1 MRRRLLAI
9 FLTLTMALA
18 VFPASAL
25 AVEETGLCPH
35 HQTHT
40 VDCGYAT
47 PTEGTPCT
55 HVHTAEC
62 YSDSALPA
70 EGEEKAAET
79 CTHVQHDE
87 TCGYSEGSAGSPCTF
102 VCNICPVEAM
112 IEALPAY
119 TDAAEE
125 DVVDIEAAQAAYD
138 ALTEEEQAAVN
149 PELADKLADLSDL
162 ALLLTN
168 VQNTSDAEPL
178 VDDGMSGNCGTDDN
192 ESSVT
197 WKLEKN
203 NVNEENVTYTLTISG
218 EGQMAD
224 FGSNDVPWKK
234 ALSDADETYTDKTT
248 NGEANK
254 PKTFY
259 PITKIVIEDDITS
272 IGNNAFSYTD
282 VSEITIPNSVTTIGS
297 GVFTWTLQLEEIH
310 IPASVTNLNYTEGD
324 NGEYTYYNTFDG
336 AFNLKNITVEKGSDN
351 YAVVGDILIG
361 KLQDTEDEW
370 MIINCPDQLDTTHIS
385 ADIFSDYNVTAVGR
399 TAFSAC
405 GNLTAIDLPD
415 TISEIDA
422 GAFNK
427 CYSLQSFSVPDG
439 VTEFGGN
446 FRGCSSLQSVDW
458 NNVTSI
464 TVADVFAPLWEDENN
479 GDEHLC
485 AVAETDLSKVT
496 HIAGGTFQNSQLED
510 VTFSTSSELYI
521 GARAFA
527 DCKNMEMEELDFSY
541 GTYVASD
548 AFEGTDIY
556 NIILPNAQTDN
567 AVAQLLREEKIFY
580 LESLGAAFDAAENG
594 DTILLLR
601 DVELSATE
609 TVLAGKEITLDLNGK
624 VLKFTGESGRPLL
637 VYGTLNLQDS
647 DPTAVHYYTEEESG
661 LWKVC
666 ESGEGAKEIT
676 GGIITGGDH
685 KQFSGGAIMV
695 SGGTLNMSGGNIIGN
710 QAAGAVGGIATSN
723 GTVNI
728 SGGRVMGNV
737 GTVGGEKKVSD
748 LSGGGYSIS
757 GGTFT
762 TPVDPAWCSGLLQPY
777 DNGDGTYTVEYQGQ
791 GVARIG
797 STYYST
803 FNEAFEAAK
812 KMSSENVTIVVTADT
827 TLTAGC
833 SLNGS
838 YTDPKITV
846 DLNGHVLT
854 AAENKRLFTI
864 QAGTLNIQD
873 SAPNALHYYTAEESG
888 LWKVCESHDEDANEI
903 HGGIIT
909 GGNSTNSG
917 GAIVVTA
924 GATVNM
930 YGGNIIGNK
939 STNSTSASGGVN
951 VSGGKFNMTGGT
963 IQGNIYESG
972 DQTGIRDVNGGTI
985 TGGTFTTDV
994 TKFVGKGYTASE
1006 TGTGSGI
1013 YVVKQE
1019 MSEEY
1024 SIVTIPDQVY
1034 TGAAIEP
1041 KVTVLTSTGVLSG
1054 GYTVSYS
1061 KNTSVGTATATVQIG
1076 EATEEVTFRIIRDEN
1091 ATVILSDVTVTYG
1104 NEYSMEPSAKTS
1116 AGHAITG
1123 GNAID
1128 IQYYTDPGCE
1138 GPALTAAPTD
1148 AGVYYVKA
1156 TLKGTENYAETY
1168 TVATLTIQ
1176 PATFSVTAESYSG
1189 TYDGQP
1195 HSITVA
1201 AGESAAVTY
1210 SRNGYDYTNENP
1222 TFTQAGTYTVYYKAK
1237 KTNHSDVTGSLT
1249 VNIQKAPLTATYT
1262 GDVVHVGETP
1272 TLYVTVTGFV
1282 NGETPDSAEDFV
1294 APTISNAPTD
1304 VGQYTLTPT
1313 GGAAANYY
1321 YNYVSGTLVILPD
1334 NPQQLTIIPEQEQLI
1349 GGGTVT
1355 LTVENVTGN
1364 VTVICD
1370 KEIAVSGSG
1379 TSWTAT
1385 LPNRTETYT
1394 FTVTDGASTATCT
1407 VFVTGTDEPTPP
1419 DDTVSY
1425 KVEHYLWN
1433 GYRYVLRDTEFFTGE
1448 IGDTVTA
1455 QPKDYPGYRYNERIS
1470 IVSGTLIPIKDE
1482 SDIVTLKL
1490 YYDERTTSR
1499 PSGGSSEPS
1508 YTVSVED
1515 VVNGA
1520 IETDP
1525 RRAEEGEEVT
1535 ITVTPDDGYEL
1546 DTLTVIDR
1554 DGDEVEVTE
1563 ERNGTFTFEMPDS
1576 RVTIEVTFVPVT
1588 EEPTTPAAPSDW
1600 ANPYADVAA
1609 NAWYYD
1615 AVAYVTANGLMNG
1628 TSATTFAPDATT
1640 TRAMI
1645 WTVLARMNG
1654 QSVDGGTPWYAL
1666 AQSWAVRANVSD
1678 GTNPGNPISREELA
1692 TMLYRAA
1699 GSPDVSGNLLSYP
1712 DGNAVSAWAENALLW
1727 ATQNGIIS
1735 GIDGMLTPQGQA
1747 TRAQVATMLM
1757 RFREVV
1763 IH

>member
-178 VDDGMSGNCGTDDN
+178 VGDGMSGNCGTDGN
-192 ESSVT
+192 KSSVT

-203 NVNEENVTYTLTISG
+203 NGDEENGTYTLTISG

-224 FGSNDVPWKK
+224 FGSNDVPWKN
-234 ALSDADETYTDKTT
+234 ALSGAGETYTDKTT
-248 NGEANK
+248 NGEDDK

-310 IPASVTNLNYTEGD
+310 IPASVTNLNYTGGD

-464 TVADVFAPLWEDENN
+464 TVADVFAPLWADENN
-479 GDEHLC
+479 GNEHLC

-510 VTFSTSSELYI
+510 VTFSTSSKLYI

-541 GTYVASD
+541 GTYVAFD

-580 LESLGAAFDAAENG
+580 LESLEAAFDAAEDG

-609 TVLAGKEITLDLNGK
+609 TVPKGKEITLDLNGK

-647 DPTAVHYYTEEESG
+647 APDATHYYTTDENGLWTVRESG
-661 LWKVC
+661 V
-666 ESGEGAKEIT
+666 SDANEIT
-676 GGIITGGDH
+676 GGIITGGNH
-685 KQFSGGAIMV
+685 GQFSGGAIMV
-695 SGGTLNMSGGNIIGN
+695 SGGTLNMYGGNIIGN
-710 QAAGAVGGIATSN
+710 QAAGASGGIATS
-723 GTVNI
+723 GGAVNI

-737 GTVGGEKKVSD
+737 GTFGVEKKVSD

-803 FNEAFEAAK
+803 FNKAFEAAM

-827 TLTAGC
+827 TLTDVC
-833 SLNGS
+833 FLNES
-838 YTDPKITV
+838 NTITV
-846 DLNGHVLT
+846 DLNGHVLK
-854 AAENKRLFTI
+854 AAEKKRLFTI

-873 SAPNALHYYTAEESG
+873 SDPDALHYYTAEETG
-888 LWKVCESHDEDANEI
+888 LWKVCESNEDGVKEI

-909 GGNSTNSG
+909 GGNFTNSG
-917 GAIVVTA
+917 GAIVVTT

-939 STNSTSASGGVN
+939 STSNASASGGVN
-951 VSGGKFNMTGGT
+951 VSGGAFIMTGGT

-972 DQTGIRDVNGGTI
+972 DQTTGIRDVNGGTI

-994 TKFVGKGYTASE
+994 TKFVGTGYTASE
-1006 TGTGSGI
+1006 TGSGI

-1019 MSEEY
+1019 MSGEY

-1041 KVTVLTSTGVLSG
+1041 KVTVLTSTGVLIG
-1054 GYTVSYS
+1054 GYTVFYS
-1061 KNTSVGTATATVQIG
+1061 N
-1076 EATEEVTFRIIRDEN
+1076 N
-1091 ATVILSDVTVTYG
+1091 SDY
-1104 NEYSMEPSAKTS
+1104 
-1116 AGHAITG
+1116 
-1123 GNAID
+1123 
-1128 IQYYTDPGCE
+1128 
-1138 GPALTAAPTD
+1138 L
-1148 AGVYYVKA
+1148 
-1156 TLKGTENYAETY
+1156 
-1168 TVATLTIQ
+1168 
-1176 PATFSVTAESYSG
+1176 
-1189 TYDGQP
+1189 
-1195 HSITVA
+1195 
-1201 AGESAAVTY
+1201 
-1210 SRNGYDYTNENP
+1210 
-1222 TFTQAGTYTVYYKAK
+1222 
-1237 KTNHSDVTGSLT
+1237 
-1249 VNIQKAPLTATYT
+1249 QKARKY
-1262 GDVVHVGETP
+1262 GH
-1272 TLYVTVTGFV
+1272 
-1282 NGETPDSAEDFV
+1282 
-1294 APTISNAPTD
+1294 
-1304 VGQYTLTPT
+1304 
-1313 GGAAANYY
+1313 
-1321 YNYVSGTLVILPD
+1321 
-1334 NPQQLTIIPEQEQLI
+1334 
-1349 GGGTVT
+1349 
-1355 LTVENVTGN
+1355 
-1364 VTVICD
+1364 
-1370 KEIAVSGSG
+1370 
-1379 TSWTAT
+1379 
-1385 LPNRTETYT
+1385 
-1394 FTVTDGASTATCT
+1394 
-1407 VFVTGTDEPTPP
+1407 
-1419 DDTVSY
+1419 
-1425 KVEHYLWN
+1425 
-1433 GYRYVLRDTEFFTGE
+1433 FTGY
-1448 IGDTVTA
+1448 
-1455 QPKDYPGYRYNERIS
+1455 KN
-1470 IVSGTLIPIKDE
+1470 
-1482 SDIVTLKL
+1482 
-1490 YYDERTTSR
+1490 
-1499 PSGGSSEPS
+1499 
-1508 YTVSVED
+1508 
-1515 VVNGA
+1515 
-1520 IETDP
+1520 
-1525 RRAEEGEEVT
+1525 
-1535 ITVTPDDGYEL
+1535 
-1546 DTLTVIDR
+1546 
-1554 DGDEVEVTE
+1554 
-1563 ERNGTFTFEMPDS
+1563 
-1576 RVTIEVTFVPVT
+1576 
-1588 EEPTTPAAPSDW
+1588 
-1600 ANPYADVAA
+1600 
-1609 NAWYYD
+1609 
-1615 AVAYVTANGLMNG
+1615 
-1628 TSATTFAPDATT
+1628 
-1640 TRAMI
+1640 
-1645 WTVLARMNG
+1645 
-1654 QSVDGGTPWYAL
+1654 
-1666 AQSWAVRANVSD
+1666 
-1678 GTNPGNPISREELA
+1678 
-1692 TMLYRAA
+1692 
-1699 GSPDVSGNLLSYP
+1699 
-1712 DGNAVSAWAENALLW
+1712 
-1727 ATQNGIIS
+1727 
-1735 GIDGMLTPQGQA
+1735 
-1747 TRAQVATMLM
+1747 
-1757 RFREVV
+1757 
-1763 IH
+1763 

>member
-55 HVHTAEC
+55 HVHTAAC
-62 YSDSALPA
+62 YSDADLPA
-70 EGEEKAAET
+70 DGEEKEADA
-79 CTHVQHDE
+79 CTHVHDAE
-87 TCGYSEGSAGSPCTF
+87 CGYAEGSAGSPCTF

-178 VDDGMSGNCGTDDN
+178 VGDGMSGNCGTDGN
-192 ESSVT
+192 KSSVT
-197 WKLEKN
+197 WKLVKN
-203 NVNEENVTYTLTISG
+203 NGDEENGTYTLTISG
-218 EGQMAD
+218 EGQMPD
-224 FGSNDVPWKK
+224 SGSNDVPWKN
-234 ALSDADETYTDKTT
+234 ALSGVGETYTDKTT
-248 NGEANK
+248 NGEDDK

-310 IPASVTNLNYTEGD
+310 IPASVTNLNYTGGD

-415 TISEIDA
+415 SVTEIGA
-422 GAFNK
+422 GAINK
-427 CYSLQSFSVPDG
+427 CYSLESFSVPDG

-464 TVADVFAPLWEDENN
+464 TVADVFAPFWEDEND
-479 GDEHLC
+479 GEKHLC

-496 HIAGGTFQNSQLED
+496 HIAGGAFQNSQLES
-510 VTFSTSSELYI
+510 VTFSTSSDLYI

-527 DCKNMEMEELDFSY
+527 ECEKWEMPELDFSY
-541 GTYVASD
+541 GDYVAFD
-548 AFEGTDIY
+548 AFEETPAY
-556 NIILPNAQTDN
+556 NVIFPHAQDENA
-567 AVAQLLREEKIFY
+567 AVQLLRGQRIFS
-580 LESLGAAFDAAENG
+580 LESLEAAFDAAEDG

-609 TVLAGKEITLDLNGK
+609 TVLAGEEITLDLNGK

-647 DPTAVHYYTEEESG
+647 APDATHYYTKGKTG
-661 LWKVC
+661 LWTVC
-666 ESGEGAKEIT
+666 ESGVSGANKIT

-803 FNEAFEAAK
+803 FNEAFKAAK
-812 KMSSENVTIVVTADT
+812 EMSDQNVTIIVMADT
-827 TLTAGC
+827 KLTGVC

-838 YTDPKITV
+838 YTGPTITV

-854 AAENKRLFTI
+854 AAEKQRLFTI

-873 SAPNALHYYTAEESG
+873 SDPNALHYYTEEDTG
-888 LWKVCESHDEDANEI
+888 LWKVCESNEDGVKEI

-909 GGNSTNSG
+909 GGNFTNSG
-917 GAIVVTA
+917 GAIVVTT

-939 STNSTSASGGVN
+939 STSNASASGGVN
-951 VSGGKFNMTGGT
+951 VSGGTFKMTGGT

-994 TKFVGKGYTASE
+994 TQFVGTGYTASE
-1006 TGTGSGI
+1006 TGTVSGI

-1019 MSEEY
+1019 MSGEY

-1034 TGAAIEP
+1034 TGAEIKP
-1041 KVTVLTSTGVLSG
+1041 KVTVLASTGVLNG

-1061 KNTSVGTATATVQIG
+1061 DNTSVGTATATVQIG
-1076 EATEEVTFRIIRDEN
+1076 EATKKVTFRIIRDEN
-1091 ATVILSDVTVTYG
+1091 ATVILYDMTVTYG
-1104 NEYSMEPSAKTS
+1104 NEYSMEPSAMTS
-1116 AGHAITG
+1116 AGHAITD

-1128 IQYYTDPGCE
+1128 IQYYTNPGCE
-1138 GPALTAAPTD
+1138 EPALAEAPVD

-1156 TLKGTENYAETY
+1156 TLEGTENYAETY

-1201 AGESAAVTY
+1201 AEESAVVTY

-1282 NGETPDSAEDFV
+1282 NGETPDSAKDFV

-1334 NPQQLTIIPEQEQLI
+1334 NPQQLTITPDQKHLT

-1355 LTVENVTGN
+1355 LTVANATGN
-1364 VTVICD
+1364 VAVTCD
-1370 KEIAVSGSG
+1370 NNGIAVSGSG
-1379 TSWTAT
+1379 ASWTAT

-1394 FTVTDGASTATCT
+1394 FTVKDSASTATCT
-1407 VFVTGTDEPTPP
+1407 VSVTGTDEPTPP

-1433 GYRYVLRDTEFFTGE
+1433 GYRYVLRDTESFTGE

-1470 IVSGTLIPIKDE
+1470 IVSSTLIPIKDE

-1576 RVTIEVTFVPVT
+1576 RVTIEAIFVPVA
-1588 EEPTTPAAPSDW
+1588 EEPTTPAAPTDW
-1600 ANPYADVAA
+1600 VNPYTDVAA

-1757 RFREVV
+1757 RFREA
-1763 IH
+1763 I

>member
-25 AVEETGLCPH
+25 ATGDDPDTGEPSEDISTCTCTELCTADAVNSECPVCAENYSACEGSAPEETG
-35 HQTHT
+35 
-40 VDCGYAT
+40 DE
-47 PTEGTPCT
+47 PTEEPGEPQQPENTLT
-55 HVHTAEC
+55 EESTQVELLQARI
-62 YSDSALPA
+62 DALPTVEELSAMGAEERDAAYQEAISIDDAIRELPGEEQALLVTDKLDAIFDWLNVQTAPQPDNANDPAGEEGTENNPWDISA
-70 EGEEKAAET
+70 EGEE
-79 CTHVQHDE
+79 
-87 TCGYSEGSAGSPCTF
+87 
-102 VCNICPVEAM
+102 
-112 IEALPAY
+112 
-119 TDAAEE
+119 
-125 DVVDIEAAQAAYD
+125 
-138 ALTEEEQAAVN
+138 
-149 PELADKLADLSDL
+149 
-162 ALLLTN
+162 
-168 VQNTSDAEPL
+168 
-178 VDDGMSGNCGTDDN
+178 
-192 ESSVT
+192 
-197 WKLEKN
+197 N
-203 NVNEENVTYTLTISG
+203 NVTAYLTQNNEDDENPTYTLTISG

-224 FGSNDVPWKK
+224 FGSNDVPWKN
-234 ALSDADETYTDKTT
+234 ALSGAGETYTDKTT
-248 NGEANK
+248 NGEDDK

-324 NGEYTYYNTFDG
+324 NYNTFDG
-336 AFNLKNITVEKGSDN
+336 AFNLRNITVESGSNN
-351 YAVVGDILIG
+351 YAVVGGILIG
-361 KLQDTEDEW
+361 KLQGTEDEW
-370 MIINCPDQLDTTHIS
+370 MIINCPDRLDATHIS

-464 TVADVFAPLWEDENN
+464 TVADVFAPFWEDEND
-479 GDEHLC
+479 GEKHLC

-496 HIAGGTFQNSQLED
+496 HIAGGAFQNSQLES
-510 VTFSTSSELYI
+510 VTFSTSSDLYI

-527 DCKNMEMEELDFSY
+527 ECEKWEMPELDFSY
-541 GTYVASD
+541 GDYVAFD
-548 AFEGTDIY
+548 AFEETPAY
-556 NIILPNAQTDN
+556 NVIFPHAQDENA
-567 AVAQLLREEKIFY
+567 AVQLLRGQRIFS
-580 LESLGAAFDAAENG
+580 LESLEAAFDAAEDG

-609 TVLAGKEITLDLNGK
+609 TVLAGEEITLDLNGK

-647 DPTAVHYYTEEESG
+647 APDATHYYTTDENGLWTVRESG
-661 LWKVC
+661 V
-666 ESGEGAKEIT
+666 SDANEIT
-676 GGIITGGDH
+676 GGIITGGNH
-685 KQFSGGAIMV
+685 GQFSGGAIMV
-695 SGGTLNMSGGNIIGN
+695 SGGTLNMYGGNIIGN
-710 QAAGAVGGIATSN
+710 QAAGASGGIATS
-723 GTVNI
+723 GGAVNI

-737 GTVGGEKKVSD
+737 GTFGVEKKVSD

-762 TPVDPAWCSGLLQPY
+762 TPVDPAWCSGLLQPH

-803 FNEAFEAAK
+803 FNKAFEAAK
-812 KMSSENVTIVVTADT
+812 EMSDQNVTIIVMADT
-827 TLTAGC
+827 KLTGVC

-838 YTDPKITV
+838 YTGPTITV

-854 AAENKRLFTI
+854 AAEKQRLFTI

-873 SAPNALHYYTAEESG
+873 SAPNALHYYTEEDTG
-888 LWKVCESHDEDANEI
+888 LWKVCKSDEDGEKEI
-903 HGGIIT
+903 RGGIIT
-909 GGNSTNSG
+909 GGISTNSG

-930 YGGNIIGNK
+930 SGGNIIGNK
-939 STNSTSASGGVN
+939 STINTSASGGVN
-951 VSGGKFNMTGGT
+951 VSGGTFNMTGGT

-972 DQTGIRDVNGGTI
+972 GQTGIRDVNGGTI

-994 TKFVGKGYTASE
+994 TKFVGTGYTASE
-1006 TGTGSGI
+1006 TGSGI
-1013 YVVKQE
+1013 YVVKHN
-1019 MSEEY
+1019 MSGEY

-1041 KVTVLTSTGVLSG
+1041 KVTVLASTGVLNG

-1061 KNTSVGTATATVQIG
+1061 NNKSVGKATATVQIG
-1076 EATEEVTFRIIRDEN
+1076 GATKEVTFRIIRDEN
-1091 ATVILSDVTVTYG
+1091 ATVTLSDLIVTYG
-1104 NEYSMEPSAKTS
+1104 DKYIMKPSATTS
-1116 AGHAITG
+1116 AGHAITDG
-1123 GNAID
+1123 DAID
-1128 IQYYTDPGCE
+1128 IQYYTNPGCE
-1138 GPALTAAPTD
+1138 EPALAEAPVD

-1156 TLKGTENYAETY
+1156 TLEGTKNYAETY

-1201 AGESAAVTY
+1201 AEESAAVTY

-1237 KTNHSDVTGSLT
+1237 KANHRDVTGSLT

-1262 GDVVHVGETP
+1262 GDVVHVGEAP
-1272 TLYVTVTGFV
+1272 TLNVTVTGFV
-1282 NGETPDSAEDFV
+1282 NGEAPDSAEDFV

-1394 FTVTDGASTATCT
+1394 FTAKDSASTATCT
-1407 VFVTGTDEPTPP
+1407 VSVTGTDEPTPP

-1470 IVSGTLIPIKDE
+1470 TVNGTLTAIEDE

-1576 RVTIEVTFVPVT
+1576 RVTIEVTFVPVA

-1666 AQSWAVRANVSD
+1666 AQSWAMRANVSD
-1678 GTNPGNPISREELA
+1678 GTNPESAISREELA

-1699 GSPDVSGNLLSYP
+1699 GSPAVSGNLLSYP
-1712 DGNAVSAWAENALLW
+1712 DGSSVSAWAESAMLW

-1747 TRAQVATMLM
+1747 TRTQVATMLM

-1763 IH
+1763 IR